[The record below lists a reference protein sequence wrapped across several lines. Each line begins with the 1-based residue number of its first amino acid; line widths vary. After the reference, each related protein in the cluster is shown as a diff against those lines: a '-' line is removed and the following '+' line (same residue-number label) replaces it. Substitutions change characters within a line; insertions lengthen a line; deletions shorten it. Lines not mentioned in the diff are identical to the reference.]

1 MVPIMAISSHAS
13 THMRDSGWAC
23 HDPRRPSL
31 QWIMYS
37 MDLSTL
43 WYVLAGVLI
52 VVGLLGIVLPALPG
66 LPLVYAGM
74 LIAAWNNGFEAIGV
88 WTLVVLGVMTLLSFA
103 IDVFSTAIGAKRGG
117 ASRKAVVGAVLGT
130 LGGLFF
136 MPIGLFVGPFV
147 GALAGE
153 LIHLRRLDRDGLGQ
167 ATKVGVATWLGIV
180 LGVALKMAL
189 AFAML
194 ALFVLAWYF

>member
-1 MVPIMAISSHAS
+1 
-13 THMRDSGWAC
+13 
-23 HDPRRPSL
+23 
-31 QWIMYS
+31 

-52 VVGLLGIVLPALPG
+52 VIGLLGIVLPVLPG
-66 LPLVYAGM
+66 LPLVFCGM

-88 WTLVVLGVMTLLSFA
+88 WTIVFLGALTLFSFV
-103 IDVFSTAIGAKRGG
+103 IDFFSTAVGAQRVG
-117 ASRKAVVGAVLGT
+117 ASRKAMAGAVLGT
-130 LGGLFF
+130 VGGLFF
-136 MPIGLFVGPFV
+136 APIGLFVGPFA

-167 ATKVGVATWLGIV
+167 ATKVGVATWIGIV

>member
-1 MVPIMAISSHAS
+1 
-13 THMRDSGWAC
+13 
-23 HDPRRPSL
+23 
-31 QWIMYS
+31 

-88 WTLVVLGVMTLLSFA
+88 WTLVALGVMTLFSFA
-103 IDVFSTAIGAKRGG
+103 IDIFSTAIGAKRVG
-117 ASRKAVVGAVLGT
+117 ASRKAIVGAVLGT

-136 MPIGLFVGPFV
+136 MPIGLFVGPFI

-153 LIHLRRLDRDGLGQ
+153 LIHLRRLDRDGFGQ
-167 ATKVGVATWLGIV
+167 ATKVGVATWMGIV

>member
-1 MVPIMAISSHAS
+1 
-13 THMRDSGWAC
+13 
-23 HDPRRPSL
+23 
-31 QWIMYS
+31 

-66 LPLVYAGM
+66 LPLVYCGM
-74 LIAAWNNGFEAIGV
+74 LIAAWHNGFEAIGI
-88 WTLVVLGVMTLLSFA
+88 WTLVVLGVMTLFSFA
-103 IDVFSTAIGAKRGG
+103 IDIFSTAIGAKRVG
-117 ASRKAVVGAVLGT
+117 ASRQAVIGAVIGT
-130 LGGLFF
+130 LGGLLF
-136 MPIGLFVGPFV
+136 MPIGLFVGPFA

-167 ATKVGVATWLGIV
+167 AAKVGVATWLGIV

>member
-1 MVPIMAISSHAS
+1 
-13 THMRDSGWAC
+13 
-23 HDPRRPSL
+23 
-31 QWIMYS
+31 

-52 VVGLLGIVLPALPG
+52 VIGLLGIVLPVLPG
-66 LPLVYAGM
+66 LPLVFIGM
-74 LIAAWNNGFEAIGV
+74 LIAAWNNGFEAVGV
-88 WTLVVLGVMTLLSFA
+88 WTIVFLGVMTLFSFV
-103 IDVFSTAIGAKRGG
+103 IDFFSTAVGAQRVG
-117 ASRKAVVGAVLGT
+117 ASRTAIAGAVLGT
-130 LGGLFF
+130 VGGLFF
-136 MPIGLFVGPFV
+136 MPIGLFVGPFA

-167 ATKVGVATWLGIV
+167 AAKVGVATWIGIV

>member
-1 MVPIMAISSHAS
+1 
-13 THMRDSGWAC
+13 
-23 HDPRRPSL
+23 
-31 QWIMYS
+31 

-66 LPLVYAGM
+66 LPLVYVGM

-88 WTLVVLGVMTLLSFA
+88 WTLVVLGVMTLFSFA
-103 IDVFSTAIGAKRGG
+103 IDIFSTAIGAKRVG

-136 MPIGLFVGPFV
+136 MPIGLFVGPFL

-167 ATKVGVATWLGIV
+167 ATKVGVATWVGIV
-180 LGVALKMAL
+180 LGVALKIAL